1 MSSYPGS
8 QTKITLTHDKDA
20 TADLKMRF
28 ITQVLSK
35 EMQISRLE
43 LLLNEMGMGA
53 KIGSIDLTIDDGNAV
68 TAVGA
73 VTFSNFNT
81 ANDTFLINGVTM
93 TAVAS
98 AATPQQWN
106 VGASATAQAANFAT
120 AVAAANN
127 ALITGHITAVAT
139 TSIVNFSAAIAGVAG
154 NAVTIAKGVDA
165 GTVMTATGARLTTGA
180 AATTSNVASQYKHG
194 V

>member
-1 MSSYPGS
+1 MAYPGS
-8 QTKITLTHDKDA
+8 QTKITLTHDKET
-20 TADLKMRF
+20 TADLKMGF

-43 LLLNEMGMGA
+43 LLLNEIGMGNRNGTIA
-53 KIGSIDLTIDDGNAV
+53 LTIDDGNPVA
-68 TAVGA
+68 AVGSL
-73 VTFSNFNT
+73 TFTNIST

-106 VGASATAQAANFAT
+106 VGASATAQAANFVT

-127 ALITGHITAVAT
+127 ALISGHVTAVAA
-139 TSIVNFSAAIAGVAG
+139 TSIVTFSAAISGLAG
-154 NAVTIAKGVDA
+154 NAVTIAKGVDSA
-165 GTVMTATGARLTTGA
+165 TVMTASGGRLAGGT
-180 AATTSNVASQYKHG
+180 AATNSNAASTYSHG